1 MQKLLDESGLMRGLL
16 ANVDKGPFTLFVP
29 TDRAFNQFLLTV
41 MGGVSKG
48 LARLDTNKSE
58 LYQVH
63 TLPTQLCFYQVKK
76 WFHFI
81 INNLSWKG
89 LSMYIFWINCS
100 NFFAGLKEASIADFF

>member
-58 LYQVH
+58 LYKVSTYTH
-63 TLPTQLCFYQVKK
+63 SLLNCVSTRSRNHALCKV
-76 WFHFI
+76 
-81 INNLSWKG
+81 
-89 LSMYIFWINCS
+89 
-100 NFFAGLKEASIADFF
+100 

>member
-63 TLPTQLCFYQVKK
+63 TLTIL
-76 WFHFI
+76 
-81 INNLSWKG
+81 
-89 LSMYIFWINCS
+89 NCVS
-100 NFFAGLKEASIADFF
+100 TRSRNGSISCSKIVHILDKPKTL

>member
-58 LYQVH
+58 LYQVCYIL
-63 TLPTQLCFYQVKK
+63 TNQLRCFAKCRK
-76 WFHFI
+76 FK
-81 INNLSWKG
+81 LSE
-89 LSMYIFWINCS
+89 L
-100 NFFAGLKEASIADFF
+100 EV